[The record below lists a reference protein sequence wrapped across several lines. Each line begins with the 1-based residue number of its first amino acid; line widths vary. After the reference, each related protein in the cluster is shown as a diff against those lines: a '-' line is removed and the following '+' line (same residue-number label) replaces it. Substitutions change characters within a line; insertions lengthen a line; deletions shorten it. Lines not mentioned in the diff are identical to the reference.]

1 MPMTKNTPVPPLF
14 ETDNISVVE
23 AIDKAQIIAF
33 APYIWE
39 VSRLLKDKGLLTAI
53 ELSGGEGRNI
63 ESLAKQHGMSIYAV
77 RVLLE
82 AGLGIGL
89 VYRRE
94 DKYFLSKTGYIFL
107 NHPMTVV
114 NYDFM
119 RDVCLEGAADL
130 EASIGKGGP
139 EGLKRFGA
147 WPTIYE
153 GLSALPAQA
162 QKSWF
167 AFDHF
172 YSDNAFPEA
181 LEWVFEQP
189 TKRILDI
196 GGNTGRWTLKC
207 LAYNDEVHIGIV
219 DLPGQLNMA
228 KANITA
234 SGYEHRVSYWAADML
249 QENGR
254 LPEGFD
260 VIWMSQFLDCFSEQ
274 QIIGI
279 LKKCY
284 QVASPDTR
292 IIINETFW
300 DKQRFE
306 TSAFVLQMT
315 SLYFTTM
322 ANGNSQMYDSK
333 VFGKLVEA
341 AGFEVSRESNLVGLG
356 HTLWELR
363 KRP

>member
-1 MPMTKNTPVPPLF
+1 MNKNAPLTPMF
-14 ETDNISVVE
+14 EADNISAVD
-23 AIDKAQIIAF
+23 AIGRAQMIAF

-39 VSRLLKDKGLLTAI
+39 VSLLLKDKGLLLTI
-53 ELSGGEGRNI
+53 EAAGDKGCCI
-63 ESLAKQHGMSIYAV
+63 KALAEQHQMNQYAV

-89 VYRRE
+89 VFRR
-94 DKYFLSKTGYIFL
+94 DTQYFLSKTGHIFL

-119 RDVCLEGAADL
+119 RDVCAVGAADL
-130 EASIGKGGP
+130 EASLENARP
-139 EGLKRFGA
+139 EGLKHFGN

-153 GLSALPAQA
+153 GLSALPPQV

-181 LEWVFEQP
+181 LDWVFEQP
-189 TKRILDI
+189 TRKILDI
-196 GGNTGRWTLKC
+196 GGNTGRWSLKC
-207 LAYNDEVHIGIV
+207 LAYNDRVQMGIV

-228 KANITA
+228 KANIA
-234 SGYEHRVSYWAADML
+234 AQGYEQRVRFWEADML
-249 QENGR
+249 QENSR
-254 LPEGFD
+254 LPEGYD
-260 VIWMSQFLDCFSEQ
+260 VIWMSQFLDCFSEE
-274 QIIGI
+274 QIVRI
-279 LKKCY
+279 LKKCHLA
-284 QVASPDTR
+284 ASAETR
-292 IIINETFW
+292 VIINETFW

-333 VFGKLVEA
+333 IFQQLVEA
-341 AGFEVSRESNLVGLG
+341 AGFEVCQEKNLVGLG
-356 HTLWELR
+356 HTLWALR
-363 KRP
+363 KR

>member
-1 MPMTKNTPVPPLF
+1 MF
-14 ETDNISVVE
+14 DTDNVSVVD
-23 AIDKAQIIAF
+23 AIDKAQMIAF

-39 VSRLLKDKGLLTAI
+39 VSRLLKDKGLLVSI
-53 ELSGGEGRNI
+53 EAAGGEGRQI
-63 ESLAKQHGMSIYAV
+63 ESLAEQHQMSVYAV

-89 VYRRE
+89 VYRRGE
-94 DKYFLSKTGYIFL
+94 QYFLSKAGHIFL

-119 RDVCLEGAADL
+119 RDVCAVGAADL
-130 EASIGKGGP
+130 EASLQNGCP
-139 EGLKRFGA
+139 EGLKHFGK

-153 GLSALPAQA
+153 GLSALPPQT

-189 TKRILDI
+189 TRKILDI
-196 GGNTGRWTLKC
+196 GGNTGRWSLKC
-207 LAYNDEVHIGIV
+207 LAYNDAVHVGIV

-228 KANITA
+228 KANIA
-234 SGYEHRVSYWAADML
+234 AEGFENRVSFWEADML
-249 QENGR
+249 RGDSR

-260 VIWMSQFLDCFSEQ
+260 VVWMSQFLDCFSEE
-274 QIIGI
+274 QIISI

-284 QVASPDTR
+284 QAASADTR
-292 IIINETFW
+292 VIINETFW

-306 TSAFVLQMT
+306 TSALVLQMT

-333 VFGKLVEA
+333 VFQRLVEA
-341 AGFEVSRESNLVGLG
+341 AGFEVSRERNLVGLG

-363 KRP
+363 KR

>member
-1 MPMTKNTPVPPLF
+1 MTKIASEPPLF
-14 ETDNISVVE
+14 EADNLSVME
-23 AIDKAQIIAF
+23 AIDKAQTIAF

-39 VSRLLKDKGLLTAI
+39 VTRILKEKGLLACI
-53 ELSGGEGRNI
+53 EVSGREGRTI
-63 ESLAKQHGMSIYAV
+63 GSLAEQQHMSVYAV

-89 VYRRE
+89 VYRKD
-94 DKYFLSKTGYIFL
+94 DKYFLAKTGHIFL

-119 RDVCLEGAADL
+119 RNVCVAGAADM
-130 EASIGKGGP
+130 EASLDKGRP
-139 EGLKRFGA
+139 EGLKHFGQ

-153 GLSALPAQA
+153 GLSALPEQA

-189 TKRILDI
+189 AKRILDI

-207 LAYNDEVHIGIV
+207 LAYDNAVHMGIV

-228 KANITA
+228 RENIATA
-234 SGYEHRVSYWAADML
+234 GYAGRVSYWEADML
-249 QENGR
+249 REDDR

-274 QIIGI
+274 QIIDI
-279 LKKCY
+279 LKKCF
-284 QVASPDTR
+284 QVASRETR
-292 IIINETFW
+292 VIINETFW

-306 TSAFVLQMT
+306 TSAFALQMT

-333 VFGKLVEA
+333 VFKRLIEA
-341 AGFEVSRESNLVGLG
+341 AGFRVVKERNLVGIG

-363 KRP
+363 KHL